1 MARSTQPTALFLM
14 PQHEPVGVV
23 RDAVSW
29 HGPMACATK
38 RTRIRAGGLAA
49 AGGSPA

>member
-14 PQHEPVGVV
+14 LQHQPVGVV